1 MQITPCARLM
11 HYAELLQGTLFAA
24 LETAVGCLSEKSRLL
39 IAVLEM
45 VPLARQLPCARGWLG
60 PPAKDRQALVSAFIA
75 KSVYGLSTTRQLL
88 QHLHTD
94 RQLRCLCGWTSARQ
108 IPHEST
114 FSRAFQEF
122 SETELPQRLHE
133 ARIMHTQQG
142 RLIGHIARDSAAIEA
157 REHFDRSPKH
167 KSVPKRKRGGV
178 RKGERALSERR
189 LPRQRRQSLTE
200 MLEELPRHCSLGV
213 KKGSSE
219 HQQCWRGYKLHVD
232 VADGQIPISCL
243 LTAASLHDSQ
253 AAIPLA
259 TMTAQR
265 VTSLYDL
272 MDCAYD
278 ANHIRAHSR
287 SLGHVPLIAVRGCEA
302 PIPKQ
307 VQASLRRYHQ
317 RRQVPTRYARN
328 SFPSRLPTALPGT
341 DYGGTSLQPS
351 KRRVRRPSGPGA
363 RSQQDH
369 GASDV
374 RRTRLDGRSTAE
386 THRLGRRFFPEI
398 TLRLPR
404 RSRGVP
410 ARPHAA
416 ASQRKALPA
425 SPKLAPKD
433 TWPAPILR
441 ILQVPH
447 SEANFGFS
455 SFGSEL

>member
-1 MQITPCARLM
+1 MQSTPCARLM

-24 LETAVGCLSEKSRLL
+24 LETALGCLSEKSRLL

-60 PPAKDRQALVSAFIA
+60 RPAKDRQALVAAFIA

-88 QHLHTD
+88 QHLRTD

-122 SETELPQRLHE
+122 SQTELPQRLHE
-133 ARIMHTQQG
+133 ALILHTQQS
-142 RLIGHIARDSAAIEA
+142 RLIGHIARDSTAIEA

-178 RKGERALSERR
+178 RKGERALSGRR

-317 RRQVPTRYARN
+317 RRQAPTRYARKQLP
-328 SFPSRLPTALPGT
+328 FTPAEQQRFQERTMVERVYSRLKDEFGA
-341 DYGGTSLQPS
+341 
-351 KRRVRRPSGPGA
+351 RMVRVRGA
-363 RSQQDH
+363 H
-369 GASDV
+369 KIMAH
-374 RRTRLDGRSTAE
+374 LM
-386 THRLGRRFFPEI
+386 F
-398 TLRLPR
+398 
-404 RSRGVP
+404 GVL
-410 ARPHAA
+410 
-416 ASQRKALPA
+416 ALTVDQLL
-425 SPKLAPKD
+425 KL
-433 TWPAPILR
+433 T
-441 ILQVPH
+441 
-447 SEANFGFS
+447 G
-455 SFGSEL
+455 